1 MKFIFFLF
9 SFCFF
14 FSFAAKSESYIW
26 GDFNGWE
33 VGVNSGTNFGC
44 YAMSPNYE
52 DGSLLKIG
60 YINMK
65 KVEVP
70 FYLYLGNLNW
80 TSFTSGALYPM
91 QINFE
96 PSSIPYDGDAIIENT
111 GGYSFLSFK
120 INAEFVKEFSQK
132 DSIDFLYEGNS
143 VAYLTLRG
151 SFIAIKELV
160 ACQLAV
166 AEAGVANTSL
176 KGLLKKKSP
185 RDPFQK

>member
-60 YINMK
+60 YILHYHILYQSNLMNQLF
-65 KVEVP
+65 V
-70 FYLYLGNLNW
+70 FY
-80 TSFTSGALYPM
+80 
-91 QINFE
+91 I
-96 PSSIPYDGDAIIENT
+96 
-111 GGYSFLSFK
+111 
-120 INAEFVKEFSQK
+120 
-132 DSIDFLYEGNS
+132 
-143 VAYLTLRG
+143 
-151 SFIAIKELV
+151 
-160 ACQLAV
+160 
-166 AEAGVANTSL
+166 
-176 KGLLKKKSP
+176 LL
-185 RDPFQK
+185 